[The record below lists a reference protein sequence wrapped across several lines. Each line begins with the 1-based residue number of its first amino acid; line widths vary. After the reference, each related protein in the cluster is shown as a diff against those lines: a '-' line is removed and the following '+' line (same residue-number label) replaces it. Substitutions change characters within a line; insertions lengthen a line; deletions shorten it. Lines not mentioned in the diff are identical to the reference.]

1 MTREITPWLPAAASL
16 LLTLAACSG
25 PAVVEG
31 SANAVTVRYG
41 AMDGIE
47 EATQVAQKACGLRH
61 KTARL
66 RNTANFG
73 LTDRYG
79 HFDCV

>member
-1 MTREITPWLPAAASL
+1 MTRGIALLSL
-16 LLTLAACSG
+16 LALALGACAG
-25 PAVVEG
+25 PVVVES
-31 SANAVTVRYG
+31 SAAAVTVRYG
-41 AMDGIE
+41 GIDGVE
-47 EATQVAQKACGLRH
+47 EASRLAQRACAVHH

-73 LTDRYG
+73 LTERYG

>member
-1 MTREITPWLPAAASL
+1 MAPEVMRNLSLAGL
-16 LLTLAACSG
+16 LLAMVACAG
-25 PAVVEG
+25 PTIVEN
-31 SANAVTVRYG
+31 SATSVTVRYG
-41 AMDGIE
+41 AADTE
-47 EATQVAQKACGLRH
+47 EAGELAQRACAAHH

-73 LTDRYG
+73 LSERYG